1 MPGYRSAPGHMT
13 FAMAAQLAELRTR
26 LQPLLLNKEVEIKEE
41 IGRGAYGVVNEVRLD
56 GTLCAG
62 KTLHDFL
69 VQVYITESFPG
80 MTIVI
85 ISLGW

>member
-1 MPGYRSAPGHMT
+1 MT
-13 FAMAAQLAELRTR
+13 FAMAAQQLAELKTK

-69 VQVYITESFPG
+69 VQVLL
-80 MTIVI
+80 
-85 ISLGW
+85 SLS

>member
-1 MPGYRSAPGHMT
+1 
-13 FAMAAQLAELRTR
+13 MAAEPRADEQLAELKMR
-26 LQPLLLNKEVEIKEE
+26 LKPLLLNKEVEIKEE

-62 KTLHDFL
+62 KTLYGYL
-69 VQVYITESFPG
+69 VQVCITESFSG
-80 MTIVI
+80 MTTII

>member
-1 MPGYRSAPGHMT
+1 
-13 FAMAAQLAELRTR
+13 MAAEPRADEQLAELKMR
-26 LQPLLLNKEVEIKEE
+26 LKPLLLNKEVEIKEE

-69 VQVYITESFPG
+69 VQVLL
-80 MTIVI
+80 
-85 ISLGW
+85 SLS

>member
-1 MPGYRSAPGHMT
+1 MT
-13 FAMAAQLAELRTR
+13 FAMAAEQLAELRTK

-62 KTLHDFL
+62 KTLHGYL
-69 VQVYITESFPG
+69 VEVC
-80 MTIVI
+80 
-85 ISLGW
+85 ISY

>member
-1 MPGYRSAPGHMT
+1 MT
-13 FAMAAQLAELRTR
+13 FAMAAQQLAELKTK
-26 LQPLLLNKEVEIKEE
+26 LQPLLLNKEVKIKEE

-69 VQVYITESFPG
+69 VQVLL
-80 MTIVI
+80 
-85 ISLGW
+85 SLF

>member
-1 MPGYRSAPGHMT
+1 MT
-13 FAMAAQLAELRTR
+13 FAMADEQLAELRTK

-62 KTLHDFL
+62 KTIHDLL
-69 VQVYITESFPG
+69 VQVCITEPFPD
-80 MTIVI
+80 MTII
-85 ISLGW
+85 IFSFNRMVAYI